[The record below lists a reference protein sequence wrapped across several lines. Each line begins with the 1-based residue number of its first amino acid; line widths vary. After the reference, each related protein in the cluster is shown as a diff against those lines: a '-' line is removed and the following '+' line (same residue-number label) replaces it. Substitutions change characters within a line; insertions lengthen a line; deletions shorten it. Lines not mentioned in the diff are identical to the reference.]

1 MAVYQEDHGK
11 RVAEGGKSHI
21 TEVHMKRDKSKWGV
35 FLQIS
40 LGALVLGLFI
50 GGVAFPQTS
59 FFQGKTVTL
68 LESSAPGGVGS
79 MRTKA
84 VVPFLQKY
92 IPGNPTI
99 VMQYMDGGGGRK
111 AANHL
116 YKSVRPDG
124 LTIGRMSTPFVMQPI
139 LGESGVLYD
148 IDKVIYLGT
157 SYSGGYHVFL
167 TRREAGLDGPEKLRA
182 ASGMRIG
189 SQSVGHLIYISGRMF
204 AYLMGLKQPRFVT
217 GYNSPELDVAIEQG
231 EIDARSTVADSLLH
245 EKPQWVDKGLMDFHG
260 IIEIP
265 KGRKHTHPRFAK
277 LPDIETFARSDTDRK
292 LVAMYRTFV
301 GSGNPYILPPGTPKD
316 RVQILQEAMR
326 KTYKDPEFF
335 KEYTKLTGLKAEPQM
350 PEELEQTIKDMPRDR
365 EAVEQFKKLTGP
377 DPLPQR

>member
-1 MAVYQEDHGK
+1 MRRD
-11 RVAEGGKSHI
+11 RSKS
-21 TEVHMKRDKSKWGV
+21 VV

-40 LGALVLGLFI
+40 FSALLLGLFI

-59 FFQGKTVTL
+59 LFQGKTVTI

-116 YKSVRPDG
+116 YNSVRPDG

-148 IDKVIYLGT
+148 IDKVSYLGT
-157 SYSGGYHVFL
+157 SYSGGYHVFI
-167 TRREAGLDGPEKLRA
+167 TRREAGLDSLEKLRA
-182 ASGMRIG
+182 ASGLRIG
-189 SQSVGHLIYISGRMF
+189 SQSVGHLIYISGRMS
-204 AYLMGLKQPRFVT
+204 AYLIGLKQPKFVT
-217 GYNSPELDVAIEQG
+217 GYTSPELDVAIEQG
-231 EIDARSTVADSLLH
+231 EIDARTTVADSLLH
-245 EKPQWVDKGLMDFHG
+245 EKPHWVDKGFMNFHG

-265 KGRKHTHPRFAK
+265 KGRKHSHPRFAE
-277 LPDIETFARSDTDRK
+277 LSDIETFAKSEMDRK
-292 LVAMYRTFV
+292 IVRLYRTFV
-301 GSGNPYILPPGTPKD
+301 GSGNPFVLPPATPKD
-316 RVQILQEAMR
+316 RVQTLQDAMR
-326 KTYKDPEFF
+326 KTYRDPEFF

-350 PEELEQTIKDMPRDR
+350 PEELEQTIKDMPRER
-365 EAVEQFKKLTGP
+365 EAVELFKKLTGP

>member
-1 MAVYQEDHGK
+1 M
-11 RVAEGGKSHI
+11 S
-21 TEVHMKRDKSKWGV
+21 RDKSKSVV
-35 FLQIS
+35 FLLS
-40 LGALVLGLFI
+40 SFGALLLGLFNVC
-50 GGVAFPQTS
+50 VAFPQSS
-59 FFQGKTVTL
+59 FYQGKTVTI
-68 LESSAPGGVGS
+68 LESSGPSGVGS

-116 YKSVRPDG
+116 YNSVRPDG
-124 LTIGRMSTPFVMQPI
+124 LTIGRMSTPFVMLPI

-167 TRREAGLDGPEKLRA
+167 TRKEAGFDNAEKLRA
-182 ASGMRIG
+182 ASGVRVG
-189 SQSVGHLIYISGRMF
+189 AQSVGHLIYISGRMF
-204 AYLMGLKQPRFVT
+204 SYLIGLKQPKFVT
-217 GYNSPELDVAIEQG
+217 GYDGRELDVAIERG
-231 EIDARSTVADSLLH
+231 EIDGRSNVLDSMLH
-245 EKPQWVDKGLMDFHG
+245 ENRHWVEKGLMDFHAL
-260 IIEIP
+260 IEIP
-265 KGRKHTHPRFAK
+265 KGRKHTHPRFAQ
-277 LPDIETFARSDTDRK
+277 LPDIETFARSDMDRK

-301 GSGNPYILPPGTPKD
+301 GSGNPFVLPPGTPKD

-326 KTYKDPEFF
+326 KTYRDPEFF
-335 KEYTKLTGLKAEPQM
+335 KEYAKLTGLKAEPQL
-350 PEELEQTIKDMPRDR
+350 PEELEQTIKEMPRDR
-365 EAVEQFKKLTGP
+365 EAVELFKKLTGP

>member
-1 MAVYQEDHGK
+1 M
-11 RVAEGGKSHI
+11 R
-21 TEVHMKRDKSKWGV
+21 RDKCKSV
-35 FLQIS
+35 MFLQIF
-40 LGALVLGLFI
+40 LGAHLLGLFI
-50 GGVAFPQTS
+50 GGVAFPQAS
-59 FFQGKTVTL
+59 FFQGKTVTVVQ
-68 LESSAPGGVGS
+68 SSAPGGVGD

-84 VVPFLQKY
+84 IVPFLQKY

-99 VMQYMDGGGGRK
+99 VMEYMPGGGGRK

-116 YKSVRPDG
+116 HKSVRPDG
-124 LTIGRMSTPFVMQPI
+124 LTIGRMSTPFVMHAI

-148 IDKVIYLGT
+148 IDKAIYLGT

-167 TRREAGLDGPEKLRA
+167 SRRAAGLDRLEKLRA
-182 ASGMRIG
+182 ASGVRIG

-204 AYLMGLKQPRFVT
+204 TYLIGLKQPRFVT
-217 GYNSPELDVAIEQG
+217 GYGSPELDVAIEQG
-231 EIDARSTVADSLLH
+231 EIDARTTVADSLLH
-245 EKPQWVDKGLMDFHG
+245 TTPQWVDKGLMDFHG

-265 KGRKHTHPRFAK
+265 KGRKHTHPRFAE
-277 LPDIETFARSDTDRK
+277 LSDIETFARSEMDRK

-316 RVQILQEAMR
+316 RVHILQEAMR

-350 PEELEQTIKDMPRDR
+350 PEELEQTIRDMPRDR
-365 EAVEQFKKLTGP
+365 EAVDLFKKLTGP
-377 DPLPQR
+377 EPLPPR

>member
-1 MAVYQEDHGK
+1 M
-11 RVAEGGKSHI
+11 R
-21 TEVHMKRDKSKWGV
+21 RNKSKSVV
-35 FLQIS
+35 FRQIF
-40 LGALVLGLFI
+40 LGTLLLDLFM

-59 FFQGKTVTL
+59 FFQGKTVTIV
-68 LESSAPGGVGS
+68 EAGGPGGVGD
-79 MRTKA
+79 MRTKS
-84 VVPFLQKY
+84 VLPFLQKY

-111 AANHL
+111 AANHV
-116 YKSVRPDG
+116 YRSVRPDG
-124 LTIGRMSTPFVMQPI
+124 LTIGRMSTPFVMHFI

-167 TRREAGLDGPEKLRA
+167 TRGELGLDNLEKLRA
-182 ASGMRIG
+182 APGMRIG

-204 AYLMGLKQPRFVT
+204 TYLIRRKQPKFVT
-217 GYNSPELDVAIEQG
+217 GYGSRELDIALEKG
-231 EIDARSTVADSLLH
+231 EIDGRSTVADSMLH
-245 EKPQWVDKGLMDFHG
+245 ENREWADKGLMDFHG

-277 LPDIETFARSDTDRK
+277 LPDIETFAKSDTDRK

-301 GSGNPYILPPGTPKD
+301 GSGNPFILPPGTPKD

-326 KTYKDPEFF
+326 KTYRDPEFF

-365 EAVEQFKKLTGP
+365 EAVDLFKKLTGP

>member
-1 MAVYQEDHGK
+1 V
-11 RVAEGGKSHI
+11 R
-21 TEVHMKRDKSKWGV
+21 RDKFRSVV

-40 LGALVLGLFI
+40 LGALLLDLFI
-50 GGVAFPQTS
+50 VRVAFPQTS
-59 FFQGKTVTL
+59 FFQGKTITIVQ
-68 LESSAPGGVGS
+68 SSGPGGVGD

-84 VVPFLQKY
+84 IVPFLQKY

-116 YKSVRPDG
+116 YTSVRPDG
-124 LTIGRMSTPFVMQPI
+124 LTIGRMSTPFVMHPI

-167 TRREAGLDGPEKLRA
+167 TRREAGLDSMEKLRA
-182 ASGMRIG
+182 ASGVRIG
-189 SQSVGHLIYISGRMF
+189 AQSVGHLIYISGRMF
-204 AYLMGLKQPRFVT
+204 TYLIGLKQPKFVT
-217 GYNSPELDVAIEQG
+217 GYDARELDVAIERG
-231 EIDARSTVADSLLH
+231 EIDARSTVADSMLH
-245 EKPQWVDKGLMDFHG
+245 ENREWVDKGLMDFHG

-265 KGRKHTHPRFAK
+265 KGQKHTHPRFAK
-277 LPDIETFARSDTDRK
+277 LPDIESFARSDMDRK

-301 GSGNPYILPPGTPKD
+301 GSGNPYILPPGTPKE

-326 KTYKDPEFF
+326 KTYRDPEFF

-365 EAVEQFKKLTGP
+365 EAVELFKKLTGA

>member
-1 MAVYQEDHGK
+1 V
-11 RVAEGGKSHI
+11 VL
-21 TEVHMKRDKSKWGV
+21 
-35 FLQIS
+35 LQIY
-40 LGALVLGLFI
+40 LGALLLGMFVS
-50 GGVAFPQTS
+50 GVAFPQTS
-59 FFQGKTVTL
+59 FFQGKTVTI
-68 LESSAPGGVGS
+68 LESSGAGGVGS

-84 VVPFLQKY
+84 LVPFLQKY

-99 VMQYMDGGGGRK
+99 VIQYMDGGGGRK

-124 LTIGRMSTPFVMQPI
+124 LTIGRMSTPFVMHAI
-139 LGESGVLYD
+139 LGEGGVLYD

-157 SYSGGYHVFL
+157 SYSGGHHVYL
-167 TRREAGLDGPEKLRA
+167 TRKEAGLDSLEKLRA
-182 ASGMRIG
+182 ASGMRVG
-189 SQSVGHLIYISGRMF
+189 AQSVGHLIYISGRMF
-204 AYLMGLKQPRFVT
+204 TYLIGVKQPKFVT
-217 GYNSPELDVAIEQG
+217 GYDARELDVAIERG
-231 EIDARSTVADSLLH
+231 EIDARTTVADSMLH
-245 EKPQWVDKGLMDFHG
+245 ENREWLDQSLMDFHG

-277 LPDIETFARSDTDRK
+277 LPDIEAFARSDMDRK

-301 GSGNPYILPPGTPKD
+301 GSGNPFILPPGTPKD
-316 RVQILQEAMR
+316 RAQVLQDAMR

-365 EAVEQFKKLTGP
+365 EAVELFKKINGP

>member
-1 MAVYQEDHGK
+1 ME
-11 RVAEGGKSHI
+11 RNRFKSVRFI
-21 TEVHMKRDKSKWGV
+21 
-35 FLQIS
+35 QIS
-40 LGALVLGLFI
+40 FGALLINSLI
-50 GGVAFPQTS
+50 DSVAFTQTS
-59 FFQGKTVTL
+59 FFQGKTVTI

-99 VMQYMDGGGGRK
+99 VMQYMEGGGGRK

-139 LGESGVLYD
+139 LGESGILYD
-148 IDKVIYLGT
+148 IDKVSYLGT
-157 SYSGGYHVFL
+157 SYSGGYHVFI
-167 TRREAGLDGPEKLRA
+167 TRREAGLDSLEKLRA
-182 ASGMRIG
+182 ASGIRIG

-265 KGRKHTHPRFAK
+265 RGRKHSHPRFAK
-277 LPDIETFARSDTDRK
+277 LTDIETFARSDMDRK
-292 LVAMYRTFV
+292 VVALYRSFV
-301 GSGNPYILPPGTPKD
+301 GSGNPFILPPETPKD
-316 RVQILQEAMR
+316 RVYILQEAMR
-326 KTYKDPEFF
+326 KTYRDAEFF

-365 EAVEQFKKLTGP
+365 EAVELFKKLTGP

>member
-1 MAVYQEDHGK
+1 M
-11 RVAEGGKSHI
+11 R
-21 TEVHMKRDKSKWGV
+21 RDKSKSV
-35 FLQIS
+35 MFLQIS
-40 LGALVLGLFI
+40 LGALLLGLCFDLFM
-50 GGVAFPQTS
+50 GSVAFAQTS
-59 FFQGKTVTL
+59 FFQGKTVTI

-111 AANHL
+111 AANHIFN
-116 YKSVRPDG
+116 SVRPDG
-124 LTIGRMSTPFVMQPI
+124 LTIGRMSTPFVMHPF

-148 IDKVIYLGT
+148 IDKVSYLGT

-167 TRREAGLDGPEKLRA
+167 TRREAGLDSLEKLRA

-189 SQSVGHLIYISGRMF
+189 AQSVGHLIYISGRMF

-231 EIDARSTVADSLLH
+231 EIDTRSTVADALLH

-265 KGRKHTHPRFAK
+265 KGRKHSHPRFAE
-277 LPDIETFARSDTDRK
+277 LSDIETFARSEMDRK
-292 LVAMYRTFV
+292 LVRLYRTFV
-301 GSGNPYILPPGTPKD
+301 GSGNPFILPPGTPKD
-316 RVQILQEAMR
+316 RVQLLQEAMR
-326 KTYKDPEFF
+326 KTYRDPEFS

-365 EAVEQFKKLTGP
+365 EAVELFKKLTGP